1 MIIIEGNAMPIG
13 GTSCSAPIVAGL
25 FSLINGVRLK
35 AGKTPVGF
43 INPAIYKLST
53 LNSQAFYDVTQG
65 SNPDGC
71 CPGFRMYLIF
81 NDLNVTDLVFR
92 WLQLLMKIFSDLSIF

>member
-1 MIIIEGNAMPIG
+1 MIIIGGNQEGIG
-13 GTSCSAPIVAGL
+13 GTSCASPIVAGL
-25 FSLINGVRLK
+25 FSLINGVRMK

-53 LNSQAFYDVTQG
+53 LKPNAFYDVTQG

-71 CPGFRMYLIF
+71 CPGFRKF
-81 NDLNVTDLVFR
+81 NFVPSAEIVCC
-92 WLQLLMKIFSDLSIF
+92 